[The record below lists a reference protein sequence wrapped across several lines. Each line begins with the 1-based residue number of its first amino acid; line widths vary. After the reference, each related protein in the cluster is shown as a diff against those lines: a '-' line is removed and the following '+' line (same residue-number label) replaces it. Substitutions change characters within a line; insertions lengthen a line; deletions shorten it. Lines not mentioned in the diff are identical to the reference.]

1 MVAEHS
7 CGDPAGSVCPVI
19 VGLPLPTSG
28 WNARCA
34 VTKPLVVQIAGAD
47 FAWTPTRF
55 GTVHV
60 GGAVGSCD
68 GVGMGVDVGTG
79 VCVGVA
85 GGAVGP
91 TVGSTPP
98 PGVPAIAPLRIGNDA
113 DALTGIELPRRL
125 LISGGINEKRRVI
138 ETMTGEPISVPLGKE
153 GVGVA
158 GNEQLLPP
166 ASAVIRRANS
176 VWAAAFAGACH
187 AYGFSDAKFAASRAA
202 FVSVTQPRKTRP
214 KSTPKRIRSR
224 TTGAVIAN
232 STRLW
237 PRGSRQSRRPVGR

>member
-19 VGLPLPTSG
+19 VGLPFPTSG

-34 VTKPLVVQIAGAD
+34 VTNPLVVQIAGAD
-47 FAWTPTRF
+47 LAWTPTRF

-98 PGVPAIAPLRIGNDA
+98 PGVPAIAPLRTGNDA

-125 LISGGINEKRRVI
+125 PISGVISEKRQVI
-138 ETMTGEPISVPLGKE
+138 ETMTGEPISVPLGKL
-153 GVGVA
+153 GVGVVA
-158 GNEQLLPP
+158 GNAQLLPP
-166 ASAVIRRANS
+166 ASALISRANS
-176 VWAAAFAGACH
+176 VCAAAFAGACH

-214 KSTPKRIRSR
+214 KSTPKRIRSS
-224 TTGAVIAN
+224 TTGAVMAN
-232 STRLW
+232 STRL
-237 PRGSRQSRRPVGR
+237 